1 MKKTGKSGKR
11 QNKLLVPLLALIVLL
26 AACSSQGSDN
36 APDSRQK
43 EDVQTEE
50 TSVETAATDEIRM
63 DGQLTGDML
72 MQPSG
77 DTEGEAADPDG
88 YSQEALEVHY
98 IDVGQGS
105 ATLIKSGDHAMLI
118 DAGDSDQGTKLQL
131 YLTKQGVE
139 DLDYLVLT
147 HPDADHIGGAPVIM
161 TKFNIGQVFLSDYEK
176 DNKTIQKVN
185 DAMQYK
191 NLTAAEYK
199 AGDAFTLGSATFT
212 ILGPGKTYSDSN
224 NASVVIMLQN
234 GSNRFLFTG
243 DCEAEAEAD
252 LIASGEDLS
261 ADVYL
266 AGHHGSDTASSQA
279 FMDAVSPTYAVIS
292 CGEGNSYGH
301 PHAEV
306 LNRFRSM
313 GIQVFRTD
321 EQGSIV
327 AESDGTQITWNC
339 APSESWQ
346 TGERTE
352 NAQNA
357 VTDQAYA
364 QEPEMQQPAEEN
376 GAAQQTAEENGA
388 ATQQADAVTLPAQ
401 EQRPVVVD
409 ETSAGNYIGNRNNGK
424 LHKSSCSYLP
434 KPQNQVPFATRE
446 EAVAAGY
453 DDPCKRCNP

>member
-11 QNKLLVPLLALIVLL
+11 HNKLLAPLLALIVLL
-26 AACSSQGSDN
+26 AACSSQGGDN

-43 EDVQTEE
+43 EAVQMEE
-50 TSVETAATDEIRM
+50 TSAETAATDEIRM

-88 YSQEALEVHY
+88 YSQEPLEVHY

-105 ATLIKSGDHAMLI
+105 ATLLKSGRHAMLI
-118 DAGDSDQGTKLQL
+118 DTGDSDQGTKIQL

-139 DLDYLVLT
+139 NLDYLVLT
-147 HPDADHIGGAPVIM
+147 HPDADHIGGAPVII
-161 TKFNIGQVFLSDYEK
+161 TKFGIGQLFLSNYEK
-176 DNKTIQKVN
+176 DNKTTQKVR

-191 NLTAAEYK
+191 DLTASDYQV
-199 AGDAFTLGSATFT
+199 GDTYTLGNASFT
-212 ILGPGKTYSDSN
+212 ILAPVKEYADSN
-224 NASVVIMLQN
+224 NASIVIMVQN
-234 GSNRFLFTG
+234 GNNRFLFTG

-252 LIASGEDLS
+252 LIASGADLS

-266 AGHHGSDTASSQA
+266 TGHHGSDTASSQA

-321 EQGSIV
+321 EQGSVV
-327 AESDGTQITWNC
+327 AESDGTGITWNC
-339 APSESWQ
+339 APSETWQ
-346 TGERTE
+346 AGERTK
-352 NAQNA
+352 NAQTGA
-357 VTDQAYA
+357 
-364 QEPEMQQPAEEN
+364 EIQPANETDAA
-376 GAAQQTAEENGA
+376 AAQDMPTAG
-388 ATQQADAVTLPAQ
+388 QSDAVTLPAQ
-401 EQRPVVVD
+401 EQKPVVAD
-409 ETSAGNYIGNRNNGK
+409 ETPQAGNYIGNRNNGK
-424 LHKSSCSYLP
+424 LHKASCSYLP
-434 KPQNQVPFATRE
+434 DPQNQVPFTTRE
-446 EAVAAGY
+446 EAVEAGY

>member
-11 QNKLLVPLLALIVLL
+11 HNKLLAPLLALIVLL
-26 AACSSQGSDN
+26 AACSSQGGDN

-43 EDVQTEE
+43 EAVQTEE
-50 TSVETAATDEIRM
+50 TSAETAVTDEIRM
-63 DGQLTGDML
+63 GGQLTGDML

-88 YSQEALEVHY
+88 YSQEPLEVHY

-105 ATLIKSGDHAMLI
+105 ATLLKSGRHAMLI
-118 DAGDSDQGTKLQL
+118 DTGDSDQGTKIQL

-139 DLDYLVLT
+139 NLDYLVLT
-147 HPDADHIGGAPVIM
+147 HPDADHIGGAPVII
-161 TKFNIGQVFLSDYEK
+161 TKFGIGQLFLSNYEK
-176 DNKTIQKVN
+176 DNKTTQKVR

-191 NLTAAEYK
+191 GLTASDCQV
-199 AGDAFTLGSATFT
+199 GDTYTLGNASFT
-212 ILGPGKTYSDSN
+212 ILAPVKEYADSN
-224 NASVVIMLQN
+224 NASIVIMVQN
-234 GSNRFLFTG
+234 GNNRFLFTG

-252 LIASGEDLS
+252 LIASGADLS

-321 EQGSIV
+321 EQGSVV
-327 AESDGTQITWNC
+327 AESDGTGITWNC

-346 TGERTE
+346 AGERTK
-352 NAQNA
+352 NAQTEA
-357 VTDQAYA
+357 
-364 QEPEMQQPAEEN
+364 EIQPANETDAA
-376 GAAQQTAEENGA
+376 AAQDMPTAG
-388 ATQQADAVTLPAQ
+388 QSDAVTLPAQ
-401 EQRPVVVD
+401 EQKPVVAD
-409 ETSAGNYIGNRNNGK
+409 ETPAGNYIGNRNNGK
-424 LHKSSCSYLP
+424 LHKASCSYLP
-434 KPQNQVPFATRE
+434 DPQNQVPFTTRE

>member
-11 QNKLLVPLLALIVLL
+11 HNKLLAPLLALIVLL
-26 AACSSQGSDN
+26 AACSSQGGDN

-43 EDVQTEE
+43 EAVQTEE
-50 TSVETAATDEIRM
+50 TSAETAATDEIRM

-88 YSQEALEVHY
+88 YSQEPLEVHY

-105 ATLIKSGDHAMLI
+105 ATLLKSGRHAMLI
-118 DAGDSDQGTKLQL
+118 DTGDSDQGTKIQL

-139 DLDYLVLT
+139 NLDYLVLT
-147 HPDADHIGGAPVIM
+147 HPDADHIGGAPVII
-161 TKFNIGQVFLSDYEK
+161 TKFGIGQLFLSNYEK
-176 DNKTIQKVN
+176 DNKTTQKVR

-191 NLTAAEYK
+191 GLTASDCQV
-199 AGDAFTLGSATFT
+199 GDTYTLGNASFM
-212 ILGPGKTYSDSN
+212 ILAPVKEYADSN
-224 NASVVIMLQN
+224 NASIALMVQN
-234 GSNRFLFTG
+234 GNNRFLFTG

-252 LIASGEDLS
+252 LIASGADLS

-321 EQGSIV
+321 EQGSVI
-327 AESDGTQITWNC
+327 AESDGTGITWNC
-339 APSESWQ
+339 APSETWQ
-346 TGERTE
+346 TGERTKNAQTRAE
-352 NAQNA
+352 NAE
-357 VTDQAYA
+357 T
-364 QEPEMQQPAEEN
+364 QPANETPIQETDT
-376 GAAQQTAEENGA
+376 AAVQDKP
-388 ATQQADAVTLPAQ
+388 ATQQSDAVTLPAQ
-401 EQRPVVVD
+401 EQKPVVAD
-409 ETSAGNYIGNRNNGK
+409 ETPQAGNYIGNRNNGK
-424 LHKSSCSYLP
+424 LHKASCSYLP
-434 KPQNQVPFATRE
+434 DPQNQVPFTTRE
-446 EAVAAGY
+446 EAVEAGY

>member
-11 QNKLLVPLLALIVLL
+11 HNKLLAPLLALIVLL
-26 AACSSQGSDN
+26 AACSSQGGDN

-43 EDVQTEE
+43 EAVQTEE
-50 TSVETAATDEIRM
+50 TSAETAATDEIRM

-88 YSQEALEVHY
+88 YSQEPLEVHY

-105 ATLIKSGDHAMLI
+105 ATLLKSGRHAMLI
-118 DAGDSDQGTKLQL
+118 DTGDSDQGTKIQL

-139 DLDYLVLT
+139 NLDYLVLT
-147 HPDADHIGGAPVIM
+147 HPDADHIGGAPVII
-161 TKFNIGQVFLSDYEK
+161 TKFGIGQLFLSNYEK
-176 DNKTIQKVN
+176 DNKTTQKVR

-191 NLTAAEYK
+191 GLTASDCQV
-199 AGDAFTLGSATFT
+199 GDTFALGNASFT
-212 ILGPGKTYSDSN
+212 ILGPAKEYADSN
-224 NASVVIMLQN
+224 NASIALMVQN
-234 GSNRFLFTG
+234 GNNRFLFTG

-252 LIASGEDLS
+252 LIASGADLS

-266 AGHHGSDTASSQA
+266 TGHHGSDTASSQA

-321 EQGSIV
+321 EQGSVI
-327 AESDGTQITWNC
+327 AESDGTGITWNC

-346 TGERTE
+346 AGERTK
-352 NAQNA
+352 NAQTGA
-357 VTDQAYA
+357 
-364 QEPEMQQPAEEN
+364 EIQPANETDAA
-376 GAAQQTAEENGA
+376 AAQDMPIAGQS
-388 ATQQADAVTLPAQ
+388 DAVTLPAQ
-401 EQRPVVVD
+401 EQKPVVAD
-409 ETSAGNYIGNRNNGK
+409 ETPQAGNYIGNRNNGK
-424 LHKSSCSYLP
+424 LHKASCSYLP
-434 KPQNQVPFATRE
+434 DPQNQVPFTTRE
-446 EAVAAGY
+446 EAVEAGY